1 MYRHLFIT
9 IVLLSSIAF
18 AGPEGAI
25 HIPDVI
31 YGRSYDTAL
40 TMHIYQPTQNA
51 NHLGVILVVSGGW
64 VSAANPDNKPLVN
77 TFITPF
83 VSKGFT
89 VFAVSHG
96 SQPKYTIPEI
106 LPQISRA
113 VRFIRAHAKDYQVDP
128 DRLCISGGSA
138 GGHLSLMQAYHPV
151 PPDMKSAD
159 PIDHEKAD
167 VFAVGVFF
175 PPTDFLNYGATGEIA
190 WKTKL
195 GWLLPPFDFQSVD
208 PKTHQFVLITDEA
221 KRAEIGKE
229 ISPITYVRPGVPP
242 TLLIHGDAD
251 AIVPYQQS
259 EILVAK
265 LKEANV
271 PVKLIT
277 KPGKNHGWP
286 DIGSD
291 VPSIVDFF
299 ADQTASAAAAPS
311 ASPAKP

>member
-1 MYRHLFIT
+1 
-9 IVLLSSIAF
+9 
-18 AGPEGAI
+18 
-25 HIPDVI
+25 
-31 YGRSYDTAL
+31 
-40 TMHIYQPTQNA
+40 MHIYQPTHNA
-51 NHLGVILVVSGGW
+51 NHIGVIVVVSGGW
-64 VSAANPDNKPLVN
+64 VSAANPDAKPIVN
-77 TFITPF
+77 TFINPF
-83 VSKGFT
+83 TARGFT

-113 VRFIRAHAKDYQVDP
+113 VRFIRAHAKDYQVDA
-128 DRLCISGGSA
+128 DHLCITGGSGT

-151 PPDMKSAD
+151 PPDEKSAD

-167 VFAVGVFF
+167 VFAVAVFF
-175 PPTDFLNYGATGEIA
+175 PPTDFLNYGKPGQIA
-190 WKTKL
+190 WKTTL
-195 GWLLPPFDFQSVD
+195 SWILPPFDFQSVD

-221 KRAEIGKE
+221 RREEIGKA

-251 AIVPYQQS
+251 AIVPYQQA

-271 PVKLIT
+271 PVQLIT

-286 DIGSD
+286 NIGERCAGDGGLFRHGTDRCGIDQTFGQSFPTWKKLILFLIQTATPG
-291 VPSIVDFF
+291 PSI
-299 ADQTASAAAAPS
+299 ARHGLL
-311 ASPAKP
+311 